1 MGICVITYVWLGI
14 VEVATRSNVPNTSF
28 RKESEVGRS
37 MVKQRSKAEF
47 LAFIRTSRA
56 MKKDAGREDSI
67 TWKTVFFRMNV
78 VWCMALW
85 KDEKF
90 SQNDMVD
97 FLQYVRSENY
107 DDFKKNRRKEVQD
120 KLQGKGVDWEI
131 RENRVYNG
139 RNNAIDNQVRELMKY
154 NTEVSVDYC
163 LLACEYLIDHKGYG
177 KKRLNRVIGNVHFMD
192 ALDSLTIV
200 QMRKDIF
207 DHKGIWIELTEHE
220 LPEEVEH
227 KRI

>member
-1 MGICVITYVWLGI
+1 
-14 VEVATRSNVPNTSF
+14 
-28 RKESEVGRS
+28 
-37 MVKQRSKAEF
+37 
-47 LAFIRTSRA
+47 

-163 LLACEYLIDHKGYG
+163 LLACEYLIEHKGYG